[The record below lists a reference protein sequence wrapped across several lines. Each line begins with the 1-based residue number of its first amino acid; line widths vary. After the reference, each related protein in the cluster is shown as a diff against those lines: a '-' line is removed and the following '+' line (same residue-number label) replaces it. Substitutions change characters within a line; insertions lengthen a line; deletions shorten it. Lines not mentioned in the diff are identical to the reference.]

1 MLDYRTHIDNGSMY
15 NTPPVFPIYVSML
28 VMRWIKKMGGVKA
41 METINDAKAK
51 ILYDEIDRNP
61 LFKGTTAVEDRS
73 KMNVCFVMEDNSMDD
88 AFMALTK
95 QHGISGIKGHR
106 SVGGFRASIYNAMPQ
121 SSVQVLVDLMREF
134 EVSKG

>member
-1 MLDYRTHIDNGSMY
+1 MNEKVYTTSVAPTISVLLNKGLPLDAN
-15 NTPPVFPIYVSML
+15 
-28 VMRWIKKMGGVKA
+28 
-41 METINDAKAK
+41 AK

-73 KMNVCFVMEDNSMDD
+73 EMNVCFGMEDNSMDD

-121 SSVQVLVDLMREF
+121 SSVQVLVDLMKEF
-134 EVSKG
+134 EGSRG

>member
-1 MLDYRTHIDNGSMY
+1 MLGHVSRTLPAMLDYRTHIDNGSMY

-88 AFMALTK
+88 AFMA
-95 QHGISGIKGHR
+95 
-106 SVGGFRASIYNAMPQ
+106 
-121 SSVQVLVDLMREF
+121 
-134 EVSKG
+134 